1 MSRIIIKI
9 KEKEIM
15 LVLKNKNKIIDKASW
30 QDDRNLSQSLLVE
43 IDKLLQ
49 KNYLTAKDIADVR
62 VDTKID
68 DKFTTVRIAKI
79 VAKTFNEVQY

>member
-9 KEKEIM
+9 KKKEIM